1 MEEKIING
9 AIAGII
15 AGILKDI
22 PDAILHNSLKITSIT
37 FWDYA
42 GTLTLGRH
50 PHGFLENSYSFF
62 FEVIF
67 STFLGIIFVI
77 FTTQLKIKLHFLWG
91 AFYGGIVWFVIR
103 AAVVGLQIES
113 LINKNFFTSVINSI
127 NSIIY
132 GVILVFVIKYLE
144 KGKHPAGSE

>member
-1 MEEKIING
+1 MEEKISNG

-42 GTLTLGRH
+42 GTITLGRH
-50 PHGFLENSYSFF
+50 PHGFFESSYSFF

-67 STFLGIIFVI
+67 STFLGILFVN
-77 FTTQLKIKLHFLWG
+77 FTTHFNRKHYLLWG
-91 AFYGGIVWFVIR
+91 AFYGGIIWFFIR
-103 AAVVGLQIES
+103 SIVVVSRIES
-113 LINKNFFTSVINSI
+113 LITMDFLTSLVNSI

-132 GVILVFVIKYLE
+132 GIILGFFIVYFEKKKYFSKE
-144 KGKHPAGSE
+144 